1 MTNREKFSELND
13 IYNIDDNAEINFR
26 YILNRFRFKITMKFV
41 PEGLNNTKIT
51 NEKQSRSFP
60 IVRPIILLLY
70 LLY

>member
-13 IYNIDDNAEINFR
+13 IYNIGDNAKINFR

-41 PEGLNNTKIT
+41 PEGLNNMKIT

-60 IVRPIILLLY
+60 IVRSIILLLY